1 MKEVD
6 FRAGQYVV
14 CPAYGVGIVSGTE
27 NQEVAGTKLTVLV
40 IVFEKSKMT
49 VRLPINALN
58 SKSIRRLCSKEEM
71 KEAIDC
77 LKGPTRVRKM
87 MWSRRAQEYESK
99 INSGN
104 PIAIAEVVRDLH
116 RSATQPEHS
125 YSERQIYQEALDRLM
140 REYAVVEEIDELQ
153 ARSHLEK
160 VLQEA
165 A

>member
-1 MKEVD
+1 MKKID
-6 FRAGQYVV
+6 FSAGQYVV
-14 CPAYGVGIVSGTE
+14 CPAYGVGVVSGIE
-27 NQEVAGTKLTVLV
+27 NQEIAGTKLTVLV
-40 IVFEKSKMT
+40 VVFEKSKMT

-58 SKSIRRLCSKEEM
+58 SKNIRKLCSKDEM

-87 MWSRRAQEYESK
+87 MWSRRAQEYEAK

-104 PIAIAEVVRDLH
+104 PVAIAEVVRDLH

-140 REYAVVEEIDELQ
+140 REYAVVEEIDEQQ
-153 ARSHLEK
+153 AKNHLEK